1 MPDYP
6 FRGRGPAIILQFPHR
21 AVRAWIVSPIVG
33 DCNKWIAQLVG
44 APVNG
49 PTRTEVTQFSL
60 IEALVK
66 DPAFRRGLPVY
77 FRVRPE
83 NWTRRQA

>member
-1 MPDYP
+1 MLDHP
-6 FRGRGPAIILQFPHR
+6 FRDHGPAQIVQFPHR
-21 AVRAWIVSPIVG
+21 AVRAWVVSPIVG

-44 APVNG
+44 APVIG
-49 PTRTEVTQFSL
+49 PTRTEVTHFSL

-83 NWTRRQA
+83 NWTRRRA